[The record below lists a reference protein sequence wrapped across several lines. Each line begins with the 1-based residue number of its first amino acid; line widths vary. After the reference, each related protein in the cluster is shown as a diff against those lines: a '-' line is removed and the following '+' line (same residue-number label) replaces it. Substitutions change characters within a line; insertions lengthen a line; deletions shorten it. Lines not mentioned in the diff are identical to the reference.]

1 VKNSH
6 STTGS
11 NFPQILTLTATTALC
26 IGVEHRHTQD
36 ITTEEVQMGWIQ
48 EFSKRGTIRA
58 RESGEASPQWVQG
71 KALVVD
77 LI

>member
-1 VKNSH
+1 
-6 STTGS
+6 
-11 NFPQILTLTATTALC
+11 
-26 IGVEHRHTQD
+26 
-36 ITTEEVQMGWIQ
+36 MGWIQ

-77 LI
+77 LMNEVPPESEAKSELVYNFLTFFCK